1 MMRGECVRENNPHN
15 MVQLIRLPG
24 QQYDEETGLYYNR
37 HKYYNPKQ
45 GRYITQDPIRLRG
58 WNLYRYTLNPVMLI
72 DPLGL
77 YNLYELLYDV
87 WHDDSYGTSSIDITA
102 SGDLISLGGHAG
114 VGVGVDVSVMSLAC
128 KTWQECLVN

>member
-1 MMRGECVRENNPHN
+1 
-15 MVQLIRLPG
+15 
-24 QQYDEETGLYYNR
+24 
-37 HKYYNPKQ
+37 
-45 GRYITQDPIRLRG
+45 
-58 WNLYRYTLNPVMLI
+58 MLI